1 MAPIFIL
8 CDGTIKVKPARLAVP
23 PADSTNTEPLAPVPT
38 MAVMCVGES
47 TVKVFA
53 ATDAVLLVPKR
64 TAAMPVKFVPRITTR
79 VPAVAL
85 AGVKLVMVGCGRP
98 VCWAWMENGAS
109 EAHTA
114 STRRKVLETRV
125 IKTQKKVWS
134 MVCSHNAPLPSASVL
149 EHKNKRLPS

>member
-1 MAPIFIL
+1 
-8 CDGTIKVKPARLAVP
+8 
-23 PADSTNTEPLAPVPT
+23 
-38 MAVMCVGES
+38 
-47 TVKVFA
+47 
-53 ATDAVLLVPKR
+53 
-64 TAAMPVKFVPRITTR
+64 
-79 VPAVAL
+79 
-85 AGVKLVMVGCGRP
+85 
-98 VCWAWMENGAS
+98 MENGAS